1 MKTILTLSLCS
12 LLACT
17 VQASTSQIVQNDH
30 YGGTTV
36 QIDENYQEQ
45 KTSISLTLSESVIT
59 VVSHDLFVVK
69 ENIAVKNYSAM
80 IPGNYNQKV
89 YWKNVPRCYSSEKFK
104 LNNIKKFFVTS
115 IVLYPKINS
124 KAYCYSN
131 L

>member
-36 QIDENYQEQ
+36 QIDQNYQEQ